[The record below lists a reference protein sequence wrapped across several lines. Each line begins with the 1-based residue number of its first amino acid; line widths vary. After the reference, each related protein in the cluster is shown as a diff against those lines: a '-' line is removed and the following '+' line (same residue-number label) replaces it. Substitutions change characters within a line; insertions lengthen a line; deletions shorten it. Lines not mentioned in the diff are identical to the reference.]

1 MNIINRKRSEVRLD
15 EILES
20 IPNYEMYELYDPIDE
35 SQEIIQDQQN
45 TQKVYNSKIIPDL
58 YTIVMRVVKI
68 YRIYLTFYLIVTQL

>member
-1 MNIINRKRSEVRLD
+1 MNSILLIFSILFGFTNSVRLD

-45 TQKVYNSKIIPDL
+45 TQKVYNNLQNLFDVLSDRDSII
-58 YTIVMRVVKI
+58 MNG
-68 YRIYLTFYLIVTQL
+68 